1 MGPTAD
7 GFAKPDFV
15 APGKSVVSL
24 RSPGSTIDAAN
35 PTARMGT
42 DYFKGSGTSFSAA
55 ITSGTAALVLSRDRT
70 LSPNQVKARLV
81 RNARNAPL
89 VQPAAARGAG
99 ELDAFGATMS
109 TDPGSANAGLTPST
123 FFGVSGGDPL
133 PAGSSWGGSSWGGS
147 SWGGSSWGG
156 SSWGGSSWASA
167 SWADS

>member
-35 PTARMGT
+35 PTARIGT

-70 LSPNQVKARLV
+70 LSPNQVKARLL
-81 RNARNAPL
+81 RHAPHPPL
-89 VQPAAARGAG
+89 GQPGAASWAA
-99 ELDAFGATMS
+99 
-109 TDPGSANAGLTPST
+109 SAWAASAWAA
-123 FFGVSGGDPL
+123 SSWAASSW
-133 PAGSSWGGSSWGGS
+133 AGSSWA
-147 SWGGSSWGG
+147 
-156 SSWGGSSWASA
+156 GSSWAGS
-167 SWADS
+167 SWAGSSWAGSSWAGSSWAGSSWAAAGWGDS